1 MTLDQTITVN
11 NATVS
16 VKISGL
22 GQKCIFFLH
31 GSSMSAETW
40 MPQLTNA
47 GLQKEF
53 KLIAID
59 IPGHGNSE
67 WLNERDRYGL
77 KELADV
83 VKQVTEVFQPDEFT
97 LVGLSLGTNII
108 GEITPPLNNC
118 TGIML
123 VSSCIL
129 NDQFP
134 PNVVITPGSMGH
146 VIVAENPTD
155 SDLREYIYSQT
166 KNTALAE
173 RCINDYRKTDP
184 AFRQALGHITMN
196 AGWTDELA
204 NIQQWQVPVCVVSG
218 EEERLV
224 NTSYL
229 NQYPALWNQQVYR
242 IRNAG
247 HVINEESP
255 DAFNILLLQFAS
267 AVFK

>member
-16 VKISGL
+16 VKISGQ
-22 GQKCIFFLH
+22 GKKCIFFLH

-83 VKQVTEVFQPDEFT
+83 VKQVTEVFQPGEFM

-146 VIVAENPTD
+146 VIAAENPTD

-196 AGWTDELA
+196 AGWTDELV
-204 NIQQWQVPVCVVSG
+204 NIQKWNIPVCVVFG
-218 EEERLV
+218 KEDTLIK
-224 NTSYL
+224 TSYL
-229 NQYPALWNQQVYR
+229 DNYPALWNGKVHH
-242 IRNAG
+242 IEGAG
-247 HVINEESP
+247 HILNEENP
-255 DAFNILLLQFAS
+255 EFFNKLLKDFAW